1 MVVVEAGE
9 RERVVADFNPQAR
22 RLVTA
27 DDTTS
32 VWGPYDREPLPR
44 WTRGR
49 LALRGDAAHPMLPHI
64 AQGTNQALEDA
75 MALATLAAWGHC
87 CRCHLSPDASSDAAA
102 RAHCASPP
110 VRPHQRN
117 PGGLGASGEPRPSP
131 GAELRREASGARCS
145 TTSNV
150 MTRGQDR

>member
-75 MALATLAAWGHC
+75 MALATLQRGATAADVTQALT
-87 CRCHLSPDASSDAAA
+87 R
-102 RAHCASPP
+102 
-110 VRPHQRN
+110 HQT
-117 PGGLGASGEPRPSP
+117 
-131 GAELRREASGARCS
+131 LRRERTARVHQYARTNGIREDSELAVSLGHPRVLNCD
-145 TTSNV
+145 V
-150 MTRGQDR
+150 KQVALDVLRQAM